1 MGDIDWLP
9 PARAPRGRTRVCAQG
24 GALTTG
30 PHRRAR
36 EPPFCRRRGRG
47 CKRSAHWRKPGLRGV
62 AAPHWPRRGHP
73 SLAERFPCRRPSSF
87 PRQASGRLPV
97 WGGLRNGAARSPHR
111 PSPIAFTSSFWSL
124 TLQWNLTV
132 TPKPIENPS
141 PVGSPCWGPRAG
153 TRSGQ
158 QVRGGAWTSV
168 KKAGD
173 ASSHSFPGASKGPNP
188 LQDPKFHDSPRPPAW
203 LALALALWGRV
214 CSARAGTAPT
224 ATRGA
229 GGSRRG
235 HRSELAGRTACPWS
249 RQGSAQGAPRSGH
262 VLYGRPLTCR
272 L

>member
-1 MGDIDWLP
+1 MQKTLLLP
-9 PARAPRGRTRVCAQG
+9 AAGERA
-24 GALTTG
+24 
-30 PHRRAR
+30 
-36 EPPFCRRRGRG
+36 
-47 CKRSAHWRKPGLRGV
+47 S
-62 AAPHWPRRGHP
+62 P
-73 SLAERFPCRRPSSF
+73 SLGGTEERCSEVSP
-87 PRQASGRLPV
+87 QALPIRV
-97 WGGLRNGAARSPHR
+97 YIKFLVTDP
-111 PSPIAFTSSFWSL
+111 PVEP
-124 TLQWNLTV
+124 V

-272 L
+272 LGDSAPTSRGGQHPRAPPGAGRGRPALNASLRDRD